1 MPYCPKCD
9 MEFVDGI
16 TICSDCGGPLVESK
30 EVADAM
36 KKKQKE
42 EEMARKRAEFE
53 AMQAAWAAEHTA
65 ELDEAAAGDA
75 LNDTPSPAHPYGG
88 MADILEG
95 KQAKTI
101 QSMPRT
107 RVYVKKSQQ
116 YEDLRSSASAF
127 LLVGG
132 TLTIFSILCW
142 LNVIKLPMSGS
153 SRLLTQGVMTAM
165 GVGSLIAAVISTNS
179 AKKVSGQ
186 VDAEEQATKDLINW
200 FTENHTGVQLDA
212 QIAGESGDLSPEEL
226 SLKRFSLIQDL
237 LITNH
242 DITDQSYIDMLSE
255 EIYSKLYED

>member
-16 TICSDCGGPLVESK
+16 TTCSDCGGPLVESK

-36 KKKQKE
+36 KKKQQE
-42 EEMARKRAEFE
+42 EELARKLAEFE
-53 AMQAAWAAEHTA
+53 E
-65 ELDEAAAGDA
+65 E
-75 LNDTPSPAHPYGG
+75 NPSPAHPYGG
-88 MADILEG
+88 MADVLEG

-107 RVYVKKSQQ
+107 QVYVKKSQQ
-116 YEDLRSSASAF
+116 YEDLKSSASAF

-132 TLTIFSILCW
+132 ALTVFSVLCW
-142 LNVIKLPMSGS
+142 VNVISLPMAGT

-165 GVGSLIAAVISTNS
+165 GLGSLIVAIKSGSS

-186 VDAEEQATKDLINW
+186 VAEEEQATSALIDW
-200 FTENHTGVQLDA
+200 FTAGYTGQQLDA
-212 QIAGESGDLSPEEL
+212 QLADESGDLSPEEL
-226 SLKRFSLIQDL
+226 SLKRFSLIQDI
-237 LITNH
+237 LITSH
-242 DITDQSYIDMLSE
+242 DLADQSYVDMLSE